1 MRPIKTLA
9 ILNPIEILPCKFL
22 ACSICIIDH
31 VKADDSDLFCCQ
43 GCGEAHNK
51 CSSSFSQLSPI
62 SIKMLNDMIVTCTN
76 CSRHVKLSSNG
87 RCDDHVNNETS
98 LTEVVMRPLEATP
111 TTLEKQV
118 ATNVVTRL
126 LHQNS
131 ENISLTLPRITG
143 GQVYTC
149 IN

>member
-1 MRPIKTLA
+1 
-9 ILNPIEILPCKFL
+9 
-22 ACSICIIDH
+22 
-31 VKADDSDLFCCQ
+31 
-43 GCGEAHNK
+43 
-51 CSSSFSQLSPI
+51 
-62 SIKMLNDMIVTCTN
+62 MIVTCTN